1 MSYSEEVD
9 VYRIGFFPKSRRG
22 SRWIRVE
29 LSQEYGSDPA
39 STLEGI
45 QLDETA
51 GELWGLNEEGCG
63 VEWCGEREMGGR
75 RVVKQA
81 GALGLVVDG
90 GSQSGLG

>member
-1 MSYSEEVD
+1 M
-9 VYRIGFFPKSRRG
+9 
-22 SRWIRVE
+22 
-29 LSQEYGSDPA
+29 
-39 STLEGI
+39 
-45 QLDETA
+45 DETA